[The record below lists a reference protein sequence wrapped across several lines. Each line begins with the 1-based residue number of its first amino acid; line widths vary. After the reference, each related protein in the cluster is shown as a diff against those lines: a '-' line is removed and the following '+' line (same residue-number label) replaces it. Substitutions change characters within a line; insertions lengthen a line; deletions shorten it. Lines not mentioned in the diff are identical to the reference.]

1 MSEAADP
8 TDPTF
13 AEQVVHAS
21 ENFKGGK
28 DYRET
33 ILGRITPGDYV
44 TEPGTFVSHSA
55 ADERAREKLAP
66 LVIND
71 DTEVAEVARAYHEG
85 RQIIGLDP
93 KPVRAGELALYAIL
107 GAFLGYELVA
117 HFTHYR
123 YGRTL
128 SAIIVAGDHSKILA
142 LALACR
148 ALVIGVGVVVIL
160 HLSGWL
166 W

>member
-1 MSEAADP
+1 MSP
-8 TDPTF
+8 
-13 AEQVVHAS
+13 V
-21 ENFKGGK
+21 
-28 DYRET
+28 Y
-33 ILGRITPGDYV
+33 
-44 TEPGTFVSHSA
+44 
-55 ADERAREKLAP
+55 
-66 LVIND
+66 
-71 DTEVAEVARAYHEG
+71 VAEG
-85 RQIIGLDP
+85 KPPP
-93 KPVRAGELALYAIL
+93 KPRTGELALYAIL

-128 SAIIVAGDHSKILA
+128 SAIIVAGDHSKILW

-148 ALVIGVGVVVIL
+148 ALVIGGGIVVVL